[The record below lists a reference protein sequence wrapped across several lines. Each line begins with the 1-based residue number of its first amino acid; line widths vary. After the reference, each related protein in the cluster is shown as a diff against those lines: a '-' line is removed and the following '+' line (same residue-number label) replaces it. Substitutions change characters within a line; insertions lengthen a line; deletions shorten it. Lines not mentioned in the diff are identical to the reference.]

1 MKVIYIASEGAPF
14 AASGGLGDVMGALP
28 HAVAEVGGGKVE
40 TEVILPLYGS
50 MKEEYR
56 ARLVKEADI
65 RFAYGWRQTGASVFS
80 LTEGGVLYH
89 FIENHY
95 YFNRQRLYGEPDDG
109 ERFAFFSMA
118 ALEFMLATGDI
129 PDVLHANDWQTA
141 MAVIYLKTEYA
152 HIEAFRRIRTV
163 FTIHNIEY
171 QGKFDPYILGDIF
184 ALDAKYYHIVEYEGC
199 INLMKGALT
208 VSDYISTVSPNYAC
222 ELRHDFF
229 AFGLADIIAK
239 VSDKMCGVINGID
252 YTVFSPERGGGIY
265 RPYGREDLDE
275 GKRANK
281 TALQRELGLA
291 EEPDTPLVVM
301 ITRLTAGKGVE
312 LVLRILD
319 ELLGEKMQFVIL
331 GTGEAI
337 YESAFSAVAS
347 RHPNMRALIRFDRNL
362 SKKMY
367 AAADIFLMPSKSEPC
382 GLAQMIACSYGT
394 VPVVRAV
401 GGLYDSIKPYG
412 SEGANGFTFNNFNA
426 HELLFT
432 LKWALELYRDTSV
445 WAPLRLAAKDSD
457 FSWDKSAKKYLS
469 LYQNITNW

>member
-1 MKVIYIASEGAPF
+1 MKITYIASEGAPF

-28 HAVAEVGGGKVE
+28 HAILENGGETEV
-40 TEVILPLYGS
+40 EVILPLYGS

-56 ARLVKEADI
+56 ARLVKRADI
-65 RFAYGWRQTGASVFS
+65 AFSYGWRKTGASVFS
-80 LTEGGVLYH
+80 LDEGGVTYL

-95 YFNRQRLYGEPDDG
+95 YFDRKRLYGEPDDG

-118 ALEFMLATGDI
+118 ALEYMLATGDI
-129 PDVLHANDWQTA
+129 PDILHANDWQTA

-152 HIEAFRRIRTV
+152 HREALHRIRTV

-171 QGKFDPYILGDIF
+171 QGQFDPYILGDIF
-184 ALDAKYYHIVEYEGC
+184 ALDAKYYHIVEYGGC
-199 INLMKGALT
+199 INLLKGALT

-229 AFGLADIIAK
+229 AFGLADVIAR
-239 VSDKMCGVINGID
+239 VSGKMCGVINGID
-252 YTVFSPERGGGIY
+252 YDVFSPEKGGGIY
-265 RPYGREDLDE
+265 APYGTQTLEA
-275 GKRANK
+275 GKRKNK
-281 TALQRELGLA
+281 LALQRELGLC
-291 EEPDTPLVVM
+291 EDPDVPLIVM

-312 LVLRILD
+312 LVLHVLD
-319 ELLGEKMQFVIL
+319 ELLGEKIQFAVL
-331 GTGEAI
+331 GTGEAS
-337 YESAFSAVAS
+337 YETAFSAIAS
-347 RHPNMRALIRFDRNL
+347 RHENMRALIRFDREL

-394 VPVVRAV
+394 VPLVRAV

-412 SEGANGFTFNNFNA
+412 AEGANGFTFNNFNA

-432 LKWALELYRDTSV
+432 LKDALALYSDKAAWQT
-445 WAPLRLAAKDSD
+445 LRLAAKTSD
-457 FSWDKSAKKYLS
+457 FSWGRSARKYLS
-469 LYQNITNW
+469 LYQNILNW